1 MPGLF
6 FFHHKGGWQ
15 LKLHHIGIIV
25 SSIEDEV
32 DIYKLLGYEEESGI
46 VEDIIQNNR
55 IIFLT
60 HTVSKERMELD

>member
-1 MPGLF
+1 
-6 FFHHKGGWQ
+6 